1 LESISQDDE
10 QSKSLSKVCVEIHE
24 SVELAS
30 VQMRNEMSRYYYT
43 TPSSYLELIKQYELL
58 LNKRIES
65 ITSQKDRISNGLFKL
80 LDTNE
85 KIKIMGED
93 LNKIVPKIEEATVNM
108 RELVATLERDSAQA
122 DVVKR
127 AVLNEEIEAK
137 VTQNI
142 S

>member
-1 LESISQDDE
+1 MESISQDDE

>member
-1 LESISQDDE
+1 
-10 QSKSLSKVCVEIHE
+10 
-24 SVELAS
+24 
-30 VQMRNEMSRYYYT
+30 MRNEMSRYYYT